1 MPHDGW
7 ITTRPLPSLKGNAHG
22 RERDVARETVVSR
35 LNKLGSRIILTIEFL
50 GGKSKTNLIVKLI
63 DPGGAKSRD
72 IKSIIIR
79 SNIYA
84 FTYKNLQ
91 SVRNMRIIRD

>member
-50 GGKSKTNLIVKLI
+50 GGKSKTN
-63 DPGGAKSRD
+63 
-72 IKSIIIR
+72 
-79 SNIYA
+79 
-84 FTYKNLQ
+84 
-91 SVRNMRIIRD
+91 